1 MKTRKPGASKFLL
14 VFRDVFAPLAFSKTL
29 LHVSGMALLIGL
41 YSCLPVWK
49 KEASSFSNFGD
60 IPSQIH
66 GAMSLT
72 LGLLLVFR
80 TNSAYA
86 RWWEART
93 LWGTL
98 VNASRNLALKL
109 TAFVSLQNDD
119 VDFLRARICDFP
131 VALMNH
137 LRMAPTSNLDS
148 RADGGSSNHDHL
160 PASIVQELYGWLA
173 EKKRTRKLD
182 GDELRILDVEVG
194 KFMEVCGA
202 CERIA
207 RTPIVRSYRVFSRQC
222 ILLFLLTL
230 PWGIIADFG
239 WWTIPLTT
247 ITAYFMI
254 GMEVVAEH
262 VEEPFGGDEDD
273 LDLEGICNT
282 IERSVD
288 AILAIKAPDSFPAK
302 DSPNIC

>member
-1 MKTRKPGASKFLL
+1 MAMRGVWRIL
-14 VFRDVFAPLAFSKTL
+14 RDVLAPLAFSKTL
-29 LHVSGMALLIGL
+29 LEVSWMALLVGL

-49 KEASSFSNFGD
+49 KEASSFSNVGD

-93 LWGTL
+93 LWGSL
-98 VNASRNLALKL
+98 VNACRNLAIKL
-109 TAFVSLQNDD
+109 TSFCKLTSSDTEFLQTQM
-119 VDFLRARICDFP
+119 REFP
-131 VALMNH
+131 LALMRH
-137 LRMAPTSNLDS
+137 LRMGPVVPLGS
-148 RADGGSSNHDHL
+148 RADGGSSNIDHV
-160 PASIVQELYGWLA
+160 PAMIAKSIYSWVA
-173 EKKRTRKLD
+173 DKKRAGQID
-182 GDELRILDVEVG
+182 GDEMRVIDVELA

-207 RTPIVRSYRVFSRQC
+207 RTPIVRSYRIFSRQC

-262 VEEPFGGDEDD
+262 VEEPFGTDEDD
-273 LDLEGICNT
+273 LDLEGICHT
-282 IERSVD
+282 IELSSKELFIPR
-288 AILAIKAPDSFPAK
+288 
-302 DSPNIC
+302 

>member
-1 MKTRKPGASKFLL
+1 MASRGVRKI
-14 VFRDVFAPLAFSKTL
+14 FRDVFAPLAFSKTL
-29 LHVSGMALLIGL
+29 LEVSGMASLVGL

-49 KEASSFSNFGD
+49 KEASSFSDVGD

-93 LWGTL
+93 LWGSL
-98 VNASRNLALKL
+98 VNASRNLSIKL
-109 TAFVSLQNDD
+109 TSFGQLSIGDAQHLQQK
-119 VDFLRARICDFP
+119 ICDFP
-131 VALMNH
+131 PALMRH
-137 LRMAPTSNLDS
+137 LRMAPAANANP
-148 RADGGSSNHDHL
+148 RADGGSSNSDHL
-160 PASIVQELYGWLA
+160 PASIVQQIYIWIA
-173 EKKRTRKLD
+173 ERKRIGRLD
-182 GDELRILDVEVG
+182 GDELRVIDAELA
-194 KFMEVCGA
+194 KFMDVCGA

-247 ITAYFMI
+247 ISAYFMI

-262 VEEPFGGDEDD
+262 VEEPFGTDEDD

-282 IERSVD
+282 IECSVKELFQRSHPPL
-288 AILAIKAPDSFPAK
+288 I
-302 DSPNIC
+302 

>member
-1 MKTRKPGASKFLL
+1 MAVRGIRKI
-14 VFRDVFAPLAFSKTL
+14 FRDVLAPLAFSKTL
-29 LHVSGMALLIGL
+29 LQVSGMALLVGL

-49 KEASSFSNFGD
+49 KEASSFSDVGD
-60 IPSQIH
+60 MPSQIH

-98 VNASRNLALKL
+98 VNASRNLAIKL
-109 TAFVSLQNDD
+109 NAFARLSQSDSEFLQKKIIE
-119 VDFLRARICDFP
+119 FAP
-131 VALMNH
+131 SLMNH
-137 LRMAPTSNLDS
+137 LRMVPIANASS

-160 PASIVQELYGWLA
+160 PASIVQSLYHWMSQ
-173 EKKRTRKLD
+173 KKQSGRFD
-182 GDELRILDVEVG
+182 GDELRIIDVEIA
-194 KFMEVCGA
+194 KFLEVCGA

-230 PWGIIADFG
+230 PWGIISDFG
-239 WWTIPLTT
+239 WWTIPLTI

-262 VEEPFGGDEDD
+262 VEEPFGNDEDD

-282 IERSVD
+282 IEHSVKEIFKR
-288 AILAIKAPDSFPAK
+288 ATCEFEAL
-302 DSPNIC
+302 